1 MLVIAKDQKIIE
13 TFVKIIIT
21 LRVVGCFIQ
30 QNKTNGR
37 SRTYNWIHKSPT
49 KKERVREREQ
59 ETFLYSFK

>member
-30 QNKTNGR
+30 QNRQMEGVEHIIGFIKAQQR
-37 SRTYNWIHKSPT
+37 K
-49 KKERVREREQ
+49 RER